1 MIPAPLTERDFVK
14 AFLALMLCSIV
25 GGALAGVIVGAVFG
39 VAGAV
44 FGSTGATRIAVP
56 VFSALAGF
64 VITYFLFRFFVL
76 RFIVRKLVQ

>member
-14 AFLALMLCSIV
+14 AFLALMLCSLV
-25 GGALAGVIVGAVFG
+25 GGALAGAIVGAVFG
-39 VAGAV
+39 VAGAE
-44 FGSTGATRIAVP
+44 STGAIRIAVP
-56 VFSALAGF
+56 VISGLAGF